1 MIDARLLTDDEM
13 DSFLPLGFSDSGEQ
27 GAAFGLCRDEKEG
40 PGVTEVTRRPGV
52 WLILGGDLKF
62 EWD

>member
-1 MIDARLLTDDEM
+1 LIDARLTDDEM